1 MHEEGG
7 EYVLI
12 IFTNTKEATTS
23 AINVS
28 VQEVRQHLR
37 DKNELIVSS
46 SITSI
51 PKAQPKAIN

>member
-23 AINVS
+23 AINGS

-37 DKNELIVSS
+37 DKTELIVSS
-46 SITSI
+46 SIARI
-51 PKAQPKAIN
+51 LKAQPKAIN